1 MKRAWK
7 NRVIVITGASS
18 GIGRATALAL
28 AKKGAHVVL
37 AARREEPL
45 EDLAH
50 ECESR
55 GVRALVVPTDVSDA
69 AAVRHLAEEALRAF
83 GHFDAWVN
91 NAGVYLM
98 GRLEE
103 TPDDAFRQLMET
115 NFFGTVTGARV
126 AVTQFRHQGYGT
138 LVNVASTFGA
148 VAAPYVSAYA
158 ASKHAVRGFSSSLRQ
173 ELLHTGIDVCTVLP
187 AAIDTPLW
195 RHTAN
200 YTGWRIRPVEPIYTP
215 ERVARAILRV
225 LKEPRPEVLVGPAA
239 RGFAALHGLLPGT
252 FERSMRGITQA
263 QHFEKVRQRPTS
275 GSLFRPMAEGT
286 GTSGG
291 YHAAGKQWLRRLL
304 FAGGLAAAALS
315 LRRGGAGHRLGVRVA
330 HALES

>member
-1 MKRAWK
+1 MKRTWK
-7 NRVIVITGASS
+7 DRVIVITGASS

-45 EDLAH
+45 DDLAR
-50 ECESR
+50 ECEAL
-55 GVRALVVPTDVSDA
+55 GARALVVPTDVSDA
-69 AAVRHLAEEALRAF
+69 NAVRHLGDAALAAF
-83 GHFDAWVN
+83 GHFDAWIN

-115 NFFGTVTGARV
+115 NFFGTVTGTRV
-126 AVTQFRHQGYGT
+126 AVTQFRRQGYGT
-138 LVNVASTFGA
+138 LVNVSSTFGT
-148 VAAPYVSAYA
+148 VAAPYVSAYV
-158 ASKHAVRGFSSSLRQ
+158 ASKHAVRGFSSSVRQ
-173 ELLHTGIDVCTVLP
+173 ELLNTGIDVCTVLP

-195 RHTAN
+195 QHTAN
-200 YTGWRIRPVEPIYTP
+200 YTGWRIRPVEPVYTP

-225 LKEPRPEVLVGPAA
+225 LRSPKHEVIVGPAA
-239 RGFAALHGLLPGT
+239 RGFAAMHGLLPST
-252 FERSMRGITQA
+252 FEHTMRGVTDA
-263 QHFEKVRQRPTS
+263 QHFEKVRQGHTS

-291 YHAAGKQWLRRLL
+291 YHSAGKQWLRRLL
-304 FAGGLAAAALS
+304 FAGGLAAAAVS
-315 LRRGGAGHRLGVRVA
+315 FRRGGSGRRLGVRVA
-330 HALES
+330 HALAS

>member
-37 AARREEPL
+37 AARREDPL
-45 EDLAH
+45 EDLAR
-50 ECESR
+50 ECEAL

-69 AAVRHLAEEALRAF
+69 EAVRHLASEAVRAF

-115 NFFGTVTGARV
+115 NFFGTVSGSRA
-126 AVTQFRHQGYGT
+126 ALTQFRRQGYGT

-148 VAAPYVSAYA
+148 VTAPYVSAYV
-158 ASKHAVRGFSSSLRQ
+158 ASKHAVRGFSASVRQ
-173 ELLHTGIDVCTVLP
+173 EFLDTGIDVCTVLP

-195 RHTAN
+195 QHTAN
-200 YTGWRIRPVEPIYTP
+200 YTGWRIRPVEPVYTP
-215 ERVARAILRV
+215 ERVAHAILRV
-225 LKEPRPEVLVGPAA
+225 LRQPRHEVFVGPAA
-239 RGFAALHGLLPGT
+239 RTFAAMHGLMPRV
-252 FERSMRGITQA
+252 FERTMHGVTEA
-263 QHFEKVRQRPTS
+263 QHFENQRQRPTS
-275 GSLFRPMAEGT
+275 GSLFRPMPEGT

-291 YHAAGKQWLRRLL
+291 YHAGRKQWLRRLL
-304 FAGGLAAAALS
+304 FAGGLAAAAVS
-315 LRRGGAGHRLGVRVA
+315 LGRGVAGQRLKGHIA
-330 HALES
+330 AALGG

>member
-7 NRVIVITGASS
+7 DRVIVITGASS

-45 EDLAH
+45 DDLAR
-50 ECESR
+50 ECESH
-55 GVRALVVPTDVSDA
+55 GVRALVVPTDVSDP
-69 AAVRHLAEEALRAF
+69 AAVRHLADEALNAF
-83 GHFDAWVN
+83 GRFDAWIN

-98 GRLEE
+98 GSLEE

-115 NFFGTVTGARV
+115 NFFGTVTGTRV

-138 LVNVASTFGA
+138 LVNVSSTFGT
-148 VAAPYVSAYA
+148 VAAPYVSAYV
-158 ASKHAVRGFSSSLRQ
+158 ASKHAVRGFSSSVRQ
-173 ELLHTGIDVCTVLP
+173 ELLNTGIDVCTVLP

-195 RHTAN
+195 QHTAN
-200 YTGWRIRPVEPIYTP
+200 YTGWRIRPVEPVYTP

-225 LKEPRPEVLVGPAA
+225 LRSPKHEIMVGPAA
-239 RGFAALHGLLPGT
+239 RSFAAMHGLMPAT
-252 FERSMRGITQA
+252 FERTMRGATESH
-263 QHFEKVRQRPTS
+263 HFEKVRQGHTS
-275 GSLFRPMAEGT
+275 GSLFHPMAEGT

-291 YHAAGKQWLRRLL
+291 YHSAGKQWLRRLL
-304 FAGGLAAAALS
+304 LAGGLAAAAAS
-315 LRRGGAGHRLGVRVA
+315 FRKGGAGRRLGVRVA
-330 HALES
+330 HALAG